1 MVRLIERTHR
11 VSLNQDVQQLRAGQA
26 SFGFT
31 LPQKFFSQVAPLFL
45 TIQMSSNAAQISE
58 GALGSFMKLSE
69 DKKLI
74 LRLQLELNQ
83 RMARKNENLQVIM
96 ETTLLQYHG

>member
-1 MVRLIERTHR
+1 
-11 VSLNQDVQQLRAGQA
+11 
-26 SFGFT
+26 
-31 LPQKFFSQVAPLFL
+31 
-45 TIQMSSNAAQISE
+45 MSSNAAQISE